1 MPALGLRERSQ
12 HDQSANLGGV
22 VVGHSGLEVLAL
34 RGRLAK
40 LPTQPTEEAHRGLLG
55 HSAD

>member
-1 MPALGLRERSQ
+1 MPALRRGEVEQAEQAPR
-12 HDQSANLGGV
+12 LGRV
-22 VVGHSGLEVLAL
+22 VVRDRGLEVLAL

-55 HSAD
+55 HPAD